1 MEKEKADDDAEED
14 VLAVASSSDAKLRPR
29 LTMIEQQVRYNF
41 AVLNL
46 PPPHPS
52 PPLLLSR
59 VEPFFCCD
67 CGLMPLFVQSLL
79 AVQQKKDKAVSDVL
93 RKFKMSD
100 LDEPMAPLASA
111 AAAKGR
117 VTPRKK

>member
-1 MEKEKADDDAEED
+1 
-14 VLAVASSSDAKLRPR
+14 
-29 LTMIEQQVRYNF
+29 
-41 AVLNL
+41 
-46 PPPHPS
+46 
-52 PPLLLSR
+52 
-59 VEPFFCCD
+59 
-67 CGLMPLFVQSLL
+67 MPLVVQSLL

-100 LDEPMAPLASA
+100 LDEPLAPPASA